1 MPERY
6 PAQNPRAAW
15 RVYDGEAV
23 VVSPDDST
31 LHTLNAVGSLIWE
44 AADGKTP
51 MGAIV
56 TRICAEFDVRPAEA
70 ERDAMAFLAR
80 LCERGLLTVSETP
93 LP

>member
-56 TRICAEFDVRPAEA
+56 ARICAEFDVRPAEA
-70 ERDAMAFLAR
+70 ERDATA
-80 LCERGLLTVSETP
+80 
-93 LP
+93 